1 MLTRK
6 GVEYLP
12 TYLPY
17 HNMQHGSNKLYSTFS
32 DGGWNLFVHSFT
44 CSHIPGQRGESNFF
58 GQMFSLIKL
67 YVWIRDTNLYKTARG
82 SFSYRQIVYRSL
94 SFFVRHFHIVTVIL
108 WQFGTSCNFMRSCQW
123 CQLPEVRHSCCLLFY
138 TVCFVIIHI
147 AYHFHHYH
155 RPWKTHIYDE
165 ISSW

>member
-1 MLTRK
+1 MYWGWLYATRVK
-6 GVEYLP
+6 LYNPLFRNVARIFLYIFLHVP
-12 TYLPY
+12 TYLGKG
-17 HNMQHGSNKLYSTFS
+17 GSPTFS
-32 DGGWNLFVHSFT
+32 DLDVFADQTV
-44 CSHIPGQRGESNFF
+44 
-58 GQMFSLIKL
+58 
-67 YVWIRDTNLYKTARG
+67 LYKFEMRICIKQWEDPFCIAKY
-82 SFSYRQIVYRSL
+82 FIWSL
-94 SFFVRHFHIVTVIL
+94 SFLVRHFHIVTVIL